1 MDFGTAG
8 RLLVFL
14 DSDRRDPAWALL
26 AHLGSTRRQSASAS
40 GIGSLAATLGRW
52 SGAGCESGGQE
63 LESLRAPIGMSTP
76 PKASAHIRS
85 DHFPGSS
92 VDCRPWT
99 GFANRTLARQPFV
112 NPTILANRVTTPTAT
127 IVNPSVTRQLSRSDC
142 SSSPANRLIVFMRS
156 LGSSSRRT
164 TATGVAVS
172 SLQRINGDLAITR
185 TVAACSRI
193 SGKNGSIE

>member
-1 MDFGTAG
+1 VGAFGPS
-8 RLLVFL
+8 R
-14 DSDRRDPAWALL
+14 P
-26 AHLGSTRRQSASAS
+26 RRQSASAS
-40 GIGSLAATLGRW
+40 VIGSLAATLGRW
-52 SGAGCESGGQE
+52 SGAGCESGG
-63 LESLRAPIGMSTP
+63 SGVGISSGAPIGMSTP
-76 PKASAHIRS
+76 PKAGAHIRS

-99 GFANRTLARQPFV
+99 GFANRTMARQPFV

-127 IVNPSVTRQLSRSDC
+127 IVNPSVTRQLSRGDC

>member
-63 LESLRAPIGMSTP
+63 LVSLRARQSACPRRQKRARTQGPITFREARSIV
-76 PKASAHIRS
+76 AHG
-85 DHFPGSS
+85 PALQTG
-92 VDCRPWT
+92 PWR
-99 GFANRTLARQPFV
+99 A
-112 NPTILANRVTTPTAT
+112 
-127 IVNPSVTRQLSRSDC
+127 
-142 SSSPANRLIVFMRS
+142 
-156 LGSSSRRT
+156 
-164 TATGVAVS
+164 
-172 SLQRINGDLAITR
+172 
-185 TVAACSRI
+185 
-193 SGKNGSIE
+193 